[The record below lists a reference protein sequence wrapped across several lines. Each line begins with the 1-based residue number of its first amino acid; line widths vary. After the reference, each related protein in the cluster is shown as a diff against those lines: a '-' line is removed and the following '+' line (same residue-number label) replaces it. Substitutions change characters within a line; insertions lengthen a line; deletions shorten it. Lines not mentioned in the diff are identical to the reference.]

1 MRNRTPTFY
10 LFFIFLVFVLYKLA
24 DKSDFLF
31 EKLSSFSTILT
42 PFLIAFFIAYLLKP
56 LINVL
61 EAKLTINRVMSI
73 TIVYVLVIGFL
84 FIIVMFIGPRLVNS
98 TTTLLTN
105 TPRYVYEMN
114 DWVTE
119 SIIKNEKFQNSEA
132 VLYLED
138 YLKEWIQKATTFV
151 DVVLNKTISGVVT
164 ITSALF
170 NFLLGLIIA
179 IYMLYDKEKFG
190 AGATKIMQAMF
201 KKSMADYLLVF
212 FKRLDAVFSKF
223 LVGKI
228 IDSTIIG
235 ILCFIGLLILD
246 IPYALLIS
254 IIVGITNMIPY
265 FGPFIGMIPAI
276 LITLFHSPLDALWVG
291 IFIFL
296 LQQFDGYY
304 LGPKILGDK
313 VGLSP
318 FWVILAI
325 VIGGATLGVLGMF
338 IATPVFAV
346 LKEAFDVYIEKRLE
360 RKTAEEQV

>member
-1 MRNRTPTFY
+1 MRNRTPAFY
-10 LFFIFLVFVLYKLA
+10 LFFIFLVFILYRLA
-24 DKSDFLF
+24 EKSDFLF
-31 EKLSSFSTILT
+31 EKLASFSTIIT

-56 LINVL
+56 LINLL
-61 EAKLTINRVMSI
+61 EAKLSIKRAMSI
-73 TIVYVLVIGFL
+73 TIVYVIVIGFL
-84 FIIVMFIGPRLVNS
+84 VINVMFIGPRLVNS
-98 TTTLLTN
+98 TTTLLMN
-105 TPRYVYEMN
+105 TPRYVSEMN
-114 DWVTE
+114 QWITE
-119 SIIKNEKFQNSEA
+119 SIIQNEKFQNSEFIP
-132 VLYLED
+132 YIED
-138 YLKEWIQKATTFV
+138 YSKEWIQKATTFV
-151 DVVLNKTISGVVT
+151 DFVLNKMISGVVT

-170 NFLLGLIIA
+170 NFILGLIIA
-179 IYMLYDKEKFG
+179 IYMLFDKEKFAMG
-190 AGATKIMQAMF
+190 STKMIQAFF

-254 IIVGITNMIPY
+254 MIVGITNMIPY
-265 FGPFIGMIPAI
+265 FGPFIGMVPAI
-276 LITLFHSPLDALWVG
+276 IITLFHSPIDALWVG

-325 VIGGATLGVLGMF
+325 VIGGATFGVLGMF

-346 LKEAFDVYIEKRLE
+346 IKEAFDTYIEKRLE
-360 RKTAEEQV
+360 YKEAEE